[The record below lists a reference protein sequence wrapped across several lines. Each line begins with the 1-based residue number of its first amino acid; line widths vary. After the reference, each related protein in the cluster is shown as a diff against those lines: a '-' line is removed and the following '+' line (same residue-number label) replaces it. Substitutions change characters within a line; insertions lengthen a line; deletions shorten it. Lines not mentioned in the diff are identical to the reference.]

1 MKYKSM
7 GWMVCFSFM
16 VDGVEDTWLFMCS
29 KIQSTDLNGNQVLH
43 TRMAIHS
50 ATQDGDLPLRRLR
63 QMDLKFKANLSL
75 TASSRSA

>member
-29 KIQSTDLNGNQVLH
+29 KIQSTDLNGNLEGKKIDQ
-43 TRMAIHS
+43 
-50 ATQDGDLPLRRLR
+50 
-63 QMDLKFKANLSL
+63 LKITLEEKFFL
-75 TASSRSA
+75 

>member
-29 KIQSTDLNGNQVLH
+29 KIQSTDLNGNQAGKMKRSLELVGQQDPGL
-43 TRMAIHS
+43 AEN
-50 ATQDGDLPLRRLR
+50 AGDGDL
-63 QMDLKFKANLSL
+63 
-75 TASSRSA
+75 